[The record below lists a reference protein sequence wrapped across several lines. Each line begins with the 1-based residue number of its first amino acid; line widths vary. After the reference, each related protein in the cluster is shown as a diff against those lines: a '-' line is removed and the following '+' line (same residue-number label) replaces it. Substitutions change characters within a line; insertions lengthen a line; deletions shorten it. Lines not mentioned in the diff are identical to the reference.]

1 MPQGSRIK
9 PVVARAEG
17 WFAVF
22 GRKWGNA
29 RSTGSQIHGVLTV
42 YVQEGV
48 REYIKKKEKKI
59 IFFLSTCVSFL
70 VLRLFSD
77 LLIRGFYK
85 ENCFYGF

>member
-1 MPQGSRIK
+1 MPGVPEVK
-9 PVVARAEG
+9 
-17 WFAVF
+17 FM
-22 GRKWGNA
+22 
-29 RSTGSQIHGVLTV
+29 GVLTV
-42 YVQEGV
+42 YVQEGE

-70 VLRLFSD
+70 VLRLFRD

>member
-1 MPQGSRIK
+1 MQQGSRIK

-22 GRKWGNA
+22 GRNGVMPGVPEVKFM
-29 RSTGSQIHGVLTV
+29 GVLSV
-42 YVQEGV
+42 YVQEGE

-70 VLRLFSD
+70 VLRLFRD